1 MALYHPEMLHVT
13 GAVPLSPFIHS
24 HCNDVTDCVIRVIGR
39 SVMGQILELR
49 RGRHY
54 GTVLVTNVN
63 RTSGATN
70 K

>member
-1 MALYHPEMLHVT
+1 MLPALFHCRRLSTVT
-13 GAVPLSPFIHS
+13 VS
-24 HCNDVTDCVIRVIGR
+24 NNVTECVIRVIGR

-63 RTSGATN
+63 KTSAATN
-70 K
+70 NQLDD